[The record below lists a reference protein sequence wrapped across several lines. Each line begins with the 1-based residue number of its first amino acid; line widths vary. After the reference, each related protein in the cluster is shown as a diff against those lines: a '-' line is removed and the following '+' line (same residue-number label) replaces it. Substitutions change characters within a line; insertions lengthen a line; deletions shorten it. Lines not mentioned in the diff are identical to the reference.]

1 MITQKATGSDQ
12 PGQATFPDLVPID
25 ALHHGLEALAVLQM
39 LDSIRQ
45 LDHHESERVHSE
57 IQRAL
62 HRMKSPRAL
71 ENHLILEDFRVV
83 IESIGNHEPAESTQ
97 QTHGITQE
105 ELRAYRRAWET
116 ISRIHHAA
124 QARAVQEER
133 EWTEQEGRKAA

>member
-1 MITQKATGSDQ
+1 MIAQKTAGSDQ
-12 PGQATFPDLVPID
+12 PGHATFPDLVPFD
-25 ALHHGLEALAVLQM
+25 ALHHGLEALAALQM
-39 LDSIRQ
+39 LDLIRQ

-62 HRMKSPRAL
+62 HRMQSPEAL
-71 ENHLILEDFRVV
+71 EEYLVLEDFRVV
-83 IESIGNHEPAESTQ
+83 IESIRNHEPAESTQ
-97 QTHGITQE
+97 QAHGITSE

-133 EWTEQEGRKAA
+133 EWTEQKAA